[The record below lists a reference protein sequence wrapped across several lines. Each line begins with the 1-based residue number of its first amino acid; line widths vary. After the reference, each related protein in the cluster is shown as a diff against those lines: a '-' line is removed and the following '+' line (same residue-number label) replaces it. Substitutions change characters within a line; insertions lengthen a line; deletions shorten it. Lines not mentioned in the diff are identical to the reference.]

1 MRRLPAFLL
10 GLVAGSPAAA
20 AQDAI
25 VPVATTAEQ
34 VIENHR
40 RALMGR
46 AAEGVSRRCDPA
58 TEPDEVVVCGRNDAE
73 HRIGPIDP
81 EPGEVPRL
89 VAGEVPSAAG
99 ALTAGT
105 CLSRCPH
112 GGLDV
117 IRVVNALRR
126 GIGRLLDPDS

>member
-10 GLVAGSPAAA
+10 WLFAFPSVVF
-20 AQDAI
+20 AQDSTT
-25 VPVATTAEQ
+25 PVARTAEQ

-40 RALMGR
+40 RVLMGR
-46 AAEGVSRRCDPA
+46 AGETRSGRCTPA
-58 TEPDEVVVCGRNDAE
+58 TEPNEIVVCARNDSE
-73 HRIGPIDP
+73 NRIGPIDP

-99 ALTAGT
+99 ALGAGG
-105 CLSRCPH
+105 CLTRCPA

-117 IRVVNALRR
+117 IDVVNALRR

>member
-1 MRRLPAFLL
+1 MRGLPAFLL
-10 GLVAGSPAAA
+10 CLVAFSPVAA
-20 AQDAI
+20 AQDATA
-25 VPVATTAEQ
+25 PVATTAEQ

-40 RALMGR
+40 RVLMGR
-46 AAEGVSRRCDPA
+46 AAQRGGRRCDPA
-58 TEPDEVVVCGRNDAE
+58 TEPNEIVVCARNGAE
-73 HRIGPIDP
+73 HRIGPVDP

-89 VAGEVPSAAG
+89 VAGEVPSAGG
-99 ALTAGT
+99 ALSAGG

-117 IRVVNALRR
+117 IGVVNAVRR

>member
-10 GLVAGSPAAA
+10 CLIAFPPVAA
-20 AQDAI
+20 AQDAAD
-25 VPVATTAEQ
+25 PVATTVEQ

-46 AAEGVSRRCDPA
+46 AADGESGRCAPA
-58 TEPDEVVVCGRNDAE
+58 TEPDQIVVCARNDAE

-81 EPGEVPRL
+81 EEGEVPRL
-89 VAGEVPSAAG
+89 VAGEVPSASG
-99 ALTAGT
+99 ALNAGG
-105 CLSRCPH
+105 CLTRCPH

-117 IRVVNALRR
+117 IGVVNAVRR